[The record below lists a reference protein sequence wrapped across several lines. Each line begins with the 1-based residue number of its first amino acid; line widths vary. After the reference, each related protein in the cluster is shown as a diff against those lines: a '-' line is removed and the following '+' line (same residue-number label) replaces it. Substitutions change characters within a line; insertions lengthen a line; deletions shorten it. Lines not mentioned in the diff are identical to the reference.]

1 MYPSFEPIPERRI
14 DQSPATRRT
23 PWIAIVTVALIAG
36 FLGALLGARVAV
48 MTLPAE
54 SEPATATETNL
65 SASNEQLV
73 STAISVDINSAITDT
88 VAEAAPAVVTVL
100 NYRGTQ
106 RTIFGE
112 TVDNISSGSGVFI
125 SEDGYLVTNQHVVEG
140 AMSLEVVFSTGE
152 VREAELVGE
161 DSYDDIAVLHVEGDV
176 PAYVP
181 WGNSDSIKSGET
193 VIAIG
198 SPLGAF
204 QNTVTVGV
212 VSATDRAIDVSE
224 TYELQGLIQTD
235 AAINQGNSGGPLI
248 NLNGE
253 LVGINT
259 LIIRGTTGS
268 AVAEGLGFSIPSNT
282 VRAVSEQLLQ
292 QGYVMRPYIGIRWGW
307 ISPEIAERYNLPV
320 EYGVFVTEIVR
331 DGPADEAGLKENDI
345 IIAIDDHS
353 LDEDNP
359 FTNLLFDYAPGD
371 EIRVTVYR
379 SGETFDVSLTLGEMT
394 Q

>member
-1 MYPSFEPIPERRI
+1 MYPSFEPIPERRN
-14 DQSPATRRT
+14 DQSTATPRT
-23 PWIAIVTVALIAG
+23 PWVAIITVALIAG
-36 FLGALLGARVAV
+36 FLGAVLGARVAV
-48 MTLPAE
+48 ISLPAE
-54 SEPATATETNL
+54 SETETSTETSL
-65 SASNEQLV
+65 SAGTEQLL

-106 RTIFGE
+106 RSFFGE
-112 TVDNISSGSGVFI
+112 TVDNMSSGSGVFI
-125 SEDGYLVTNQHVVEG
+125 SGDGYLVTNQHVVEG
-140 AMSLEVVFSTGE
+140 AISLEVIFSTGE

-161 DSYDDIAVLHVEGDV
+161 DSYDDIAILHVEGDI
-176 PAYVP
+176 PAYIP

-235 AAINQGNSGGPLI
+235 AAINQGNSGGPLL

-259 LIIRGTTGS
+259 LIIRGTAGS

-282 VRAVSEQLLQ
+282 VRAVSEQLVQ
-292 QGYVMRPYIGIRWGW
+292 QGYVLRPYIGIRWGW

-320 EYGVFVTEIVR
+320 EYGVFVTEIIQG
-331 DGPADEAGLKENDI
+331 GPADEAGLNENDI
-345 IIAIDDHS
+345 LVAIDDQS

-359 FTNLLFDYAPGD
+359 FTNLLFNYAPGD
-371 EIRVTVYR
+371 EIQVTVYR
-379 SGETFDVSLTLGEMT
+379 SGETFDVSLILGEMT